1 MYRNNI
7 PQFIR
12 ISNCEPPFHGL
23 HNTFRDVDKFATRQV
38 RNSNFPLLNTI
49 KRKFALQRLIQ
60 LRRELSEND
69 KTLNNSRASSRQE
82 GARLLRKGMTRRF
95 VKIA

>member
-12 ISNCEPPFHGL
+12 ISNCEPPFRWL

-49 KRKFALQRLIQ
+49 KRKFAL
-60 LRRELSEND
+60 
-69 KTLNNSRASSRQE
+69 
-82 GARLLRKGMTRRF
+82 
-95 VKIA
+95 